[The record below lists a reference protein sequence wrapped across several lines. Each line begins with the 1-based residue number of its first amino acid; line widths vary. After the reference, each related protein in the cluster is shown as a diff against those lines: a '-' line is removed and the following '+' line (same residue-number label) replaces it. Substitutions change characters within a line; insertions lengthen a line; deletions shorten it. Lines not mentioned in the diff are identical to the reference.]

1 MAVSQSGRH
10 AGGGRA
16 VTGGLQLSD
25 LVLRLKGR
33 LMVQISVSVVP
44 GDVLTVMGASGS
56 GKSSLLAAIIG
67 AAPAAF
73 SVSGGVRLG
82 ARDVS
87 GLPPH
92 ARRIGILFQDDVLF
106 PHLSVGQN
114 LGFGLPSGQSRAA
127 RRDLIDAALVQA
139 GLEGFAGRDPAT
151 LSGGQRARVALLRTL
166 LSRPEALLLDE
177 PFSRLDAE
185 LRLQFRSFVFSET
198 RRLGLPVILV
208 THDPD
213 DARAAAGP
221 VMDPLG
227 REILLPPR

>member
-1 MAVSQSGRH
+1 MAVSQSGWH
-10 AGGGRA
+10 AGGGRS
-16 VTGGLQLSD
+16 VTGGLQLSG

-33 LMVQISVSVVP
+33 LMVQISVSVAP
-44 GDVLTVMGASGS
+44 GEVLTVMGASGS
-56 GKSSLLAAIIG
+56 GKTSLLAAIIG
-67 AAPAAF
+67 AVPPAF
-73 SVSGGVRLG
+73 SLSGRVCLG

-114 LGFGLPSGQSRAA
+114 LGFGLPAGHSRAA

-139 GLEGFAGRDPAT
+139 GLAGFAGRDPAT

-185 LRLQFRSFVFSET
+185 LRVQFRSFVFSET

-227 REILLPPR
+227 QEIRLPPC